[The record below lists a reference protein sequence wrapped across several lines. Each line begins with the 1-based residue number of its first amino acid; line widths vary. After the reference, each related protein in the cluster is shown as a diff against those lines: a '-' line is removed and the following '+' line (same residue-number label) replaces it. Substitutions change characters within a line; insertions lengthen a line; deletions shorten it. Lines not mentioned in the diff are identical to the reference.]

1 MPSPFPGMDPYIES
15 RRIWPDFH
23 HGLADEI
30 RARLNAQIQPGYYA
44 TAVTYIAYDVIE
56 IARSELRAA
65 SPDVSVWRTGPE
77 RPTPEATAVIDP
89 PPAQSAVP
97 LEVPVRLANVEVRE
111 AGTDTLVTAIEI
123 LSPINKRPG
132 PERQKYLRK
141 RRELLRSEVHVMELD
156 FLRGGERSPLEI
168 PPPPAAYYVT
178 LARADRRPR
187 VDVWPIQ
194 LNERLPVVPVPLLA
208 PDPDVPLDLGA
219 IVRAVYERGGYAT
232 RIDYRQ
238 PVPPPPLKPE
248 EQAWVDEL
256 LAEYRRELREGEER
270 MGKNHT
276 RG

>member
-1 MPSPFPGMDPYIES
+1 MDPYIET

-23 HGLADEI
+23 LDLAAEI
-30 RARLNAQIQPGYYA
+30 RANLNAQIQPGYYA

-56 IARSELRAA
+56 VVRSEPRAA
-65 SPDVSVWRTGPE
+65 SPDVSVWHAGPE
-77 RPTPEATAVIDP
+77 SPTPEATVVIDP
-89 PPAQSAVP
+89 PPAQSAIP

-156 FLRGGERSPLEI
+156 LLRGGERSPLEI
-168 PPPPAAYYVT
+168 PPPPAPYYVT

-194 LNERLPVVPVPLLA
+194 LDARLPVVPVPLVA

-238 PVPPPPLKPE
+238 PVPPPPLEPE
-248 EQAWVDEL
+248 QQAWVDQL
-256 LAEYRRELREGEER
+256 LASQRQ
-270 MGKNHT
+270 
-276 RG
+276 